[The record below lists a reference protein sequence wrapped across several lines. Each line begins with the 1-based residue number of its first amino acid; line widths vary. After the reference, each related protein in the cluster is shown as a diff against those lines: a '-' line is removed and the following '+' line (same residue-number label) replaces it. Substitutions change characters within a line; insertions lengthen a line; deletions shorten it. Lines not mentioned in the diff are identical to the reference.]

1 MRRYR
6 SLPWSQRAR
15 SISSFWLLA
24 VAVVTPV
31 LADDVYLANGE
42 VFEDVIVTVTERH
55 VVIELPI
62 GRLKL
67 PSEQVERIEQ
77 KTTPLEEFRERREDL
92 LRDPSSEPEEW
103 VRLIRWARVNG
114 LERDARESALLL
126 SRIAPE
132 TPELSPLLESMGFVL
147 EGSHGWVRFEEAM
160 KLRGLVRDSGEWVTR
175 AEARERQTK
184 RAEARAREREL
195 RLAEL
200 RERRERE
207 ERIASSSAQAAGAGG
222 TSDNDVAMASVQLA
236 REVVA
241 AQAGQT
247 IARAGVFA
255 PFQPVFI
262 PPTVLSGGR
271 GVLVGDARSDR
282 GSQLPPGYTTIRQD
296 LKALSQRQP
305 GSIIP
310 LSSFQKHVQN
320 PE

>member
-1 MRRYR
+1 MT
-6 SLPWSQRAR
+6 
-15 SISSFWLLA
+15 SSRCAQVLTKLA
-24 VAVVTPV
+24 CPLVGLMVGMLATPA
-31 LADDVYLANGE
+31 LADDVYLTNGE

-67 PSEQVERIEQ
+67 PTEQVKRIEQ
-77 KTTPLEEFRERREDL
+77 KTTPLEEFRARREAL

-103 VRLIRWARVNG
+103 LRLIRWARVNG

-132 TPELSPLLESMGFVL
+132 TEELTPLLEGMGFVL

-160 KLRGLVRDSGEWVTR
+160 KLRGMVRDGGEWVTR
-175 AEARERQTK
+175 AQARERQAE
-184 RAEARAREREL
+184 RAEQRAREREL
-195 RLAEL
+195 RLAEM

-207 ERIASSSAQAAGAGG
+207 ARIAASAAAQPSG
-222 TSDNDVAMASVQLA
+222 TNSNDVAMASVQLA

-247 IARAGVFA
+247 VARAGFFA
-255 PFQPVFI
+255 PFQPIFI
-262 PPTVLSGGR
+262 PPTTLSGGR
-271 GVLVGDARSDR
+271 GVLIGDTR
-282 GSQLPPGYTTIRQD
+282 GQSVPQSQLPAGYTTIKQD
-296 LKALSQRQP
+296 LEALSQRQP

-310 LSSFQKHVQN
+310 LSSFRRHVQK
-320 PE
+320 P